1 MRQPWK
7 RFDGPTA
14 IAKAMIANGAKDNAI
29 LAETKAAIKGAKAAR
44 TKWPHLFTRTDLKR
58 LRARLAKKARKARDA

>member
-14 IAKAMIANGAKDNAI
+14 IANALIAKGANDDAI

-44 TKWPHLFTRTDLKR
+44 AKWPHLFTRTDLKR
-58 LRARLAKKARKARDA
+58 LRARLAKKAKTARAA